1 MMRSQWPLP
10 PRQTNEKQEPRRIGV
25 EIELAGLDAIS
36 AANIVQER
44 FGGALN
50 VLSQHRTEVLD
61 SALGDFLVELDFKYA
76 HGDDPNSTWHTL
88 LGDAGATIL
97 PMEIVCPP
105 LEIGLVE
112 RLEELLYGLKEAGA
126 SGTRSSIF
134 YALAVQIN
142 IEADSTHV
150 DDILNV
156 VRAYILLRDW
166 LREEIQ
172 VDTTRELLGFAKPFP
187 DSWCNMVL
195 GEDYQPNAA
204 ELIDDYLKH
213 NPTRNRELDLLP
225 LLAHLDEARVRR
237 LLPNETIN
245 PRPAYHY
252 RLPNMDL
259 ENSSWSL
266 STEWERWLKVEK
278 LANQP
283 ELIRHYAQN
292 WRRDYADG
300 EIAERALKAQRVQ
313 SLL

>member
-1 MMRSQWPLP
+1 MMPSRWPLP
-10 PRQTNEKQEPRRIGV
+10 PKLTNHEQQPRRIGV

-50 VLSQHRTEVLD
+50 VLSQHRAEVTD

-76 HGDDPNSTWHTL
+76 HGDDPTSIWHTI
-88 LGDAGATIL
+88 LGDAGATVL

-105 LEIGLVE
+105 LEIGQVE
-112 RLEELLYGLKEAGA
+112 RLEELFLGLKEAGA

-142 IEADSTHV
+142 IEAASTDV
-150 DDILNV
+150 DDTLNV
-156 VRAYILLRDW
+156 VRSYILLRDW

-187 DSWCNMVL
+187 DEWCDRIL
-195 GEDYQPNAA
+195 DEDFQPDVV
-204 ELIDDYLKH
+204 ELIDNYLEH

-225 LLAHLDEARVRR
+225 LLAHLDEARVR
-237 LLPNETIN
+237 LALPNETIN

-259 ENSSWSL
+259 ENPNWSL
-266 STEWERWLKVEK
+266 SAEWERWLNVER

-283 ELIRHYAQN
+283 ALIRQHANN
-292 WRRDYADG
+292 WRRDYAAG
-300 EIAERALKAQRVQ
+300 EIAERALKSQRVQ
-313 SLL
+313 AIL